1 MLRFVKFKKINRLS
15 WREQEQKKNWSQS
28 RLRFQF
34 KAVGLDF
41 FFFLFGFLRKAFEN
55 LMKAIDLFLG
65 NCM

>member
-41 FFFLFGFLRKAFEN
+41 FFSFLDSFEKHLR
-55 LMKAIDLFLG
+55 I
-65 NCM
+65 